1 MPMKNIFKG
10 DETLKGIAFG
20 LLSLLVLE
28 FGTMSVLAGFDND
41 HIWQHNNIR
50 YYSLLILNALIA
62 GLLGVS
68 IAKELKKTKRLAYIL
83 NLVMFLLIIAGYAY
97 FLWYR
102 LSHGV

>member
-1 MPMKNIFKG
+1 MKNIFKG

-28 FGTMSVLAGFDND
+28 FGTMSVLAGFYTDR
-41 HIWQHNNIR
+41 IWHYDRVI
-50 YYSLLILNALIA
+50 YDSLLALNAIIA